1 MAYIYKITNSINGKI
16 YIGKTSQTIEERFKE
31 HCRDSK
37 RRLKEHRPLYFAM
50 NKYGIENFSVEEIEQ
65 CEDSEAEEREIY
77 WIDAYDSYRKGYNAT
92 IGGDGKPCIDRDLVI
107 KTYKEEQNQ
116 TKTAE
121 KLGISMKSVHDILI
135 QNNIPIKSTAEVSS
149 KPIKIKELEKEFFS
163 VVECAQWLIDNNYTR
178 TKKVHSVATKISDSL
193 TGYRGKTSY
202 LGYHFEYLQE
212 MIPHLHHDAK
222 EIPSCAPDL
231 MVVNVYKKEI
241 V

>member
-37 RRLKEHRPLYFAM
+37 RRQREHRPLYFAM
-50 NKYGIENFSVEEIEQ
+50 NKYGIENFSVEEVEQ

-77 WIDAYDSYRKGYNAT
+77 WIDAYDSYRNGYNAT

-121 KLGISMKSVHDILI
+121 KLGISMKSVHRILI
-135 QNNIPIKSTAEVSS
+135 QNSIPIKSTEEVSS
-149 KPIKIKELEKEFFS
+149 KAVAMLDKETLEIIQIFPSRAAANRFLGVSAKNPNIER
-163 VVECAQWLIDNNYTR
+163 VC
-178 TKKVHSVATKISDSL
+178 
-193 TGYRGKTSY
+193 RGMYKTSR
-202 LGYHFEYLQE
+202 GYVWKFV
-212 MIPHLHHDAK
+212 D
-222 EIPSCAPDL
+222 DL
-231 MVVNVYKKEI
+231 DSSSSN
-241 V
+241 